1 MLIFRN
7 GHYAFG
13 TATLVLPCL
22 PAIVAS
28 LLFLKR
34 KGQQNE
40 KGDENENKEEV
51 KNETCFRTFWSH
63 LPILQLWTHQKKL
76 KQVAEL
82 QSYISYGQEQI
93 NKLKKEVEIE
103 ESKRYEK
110 DILTSQTEINAIKT
124 DLQRFK
130 ILTAVLESAPQFIL
144 QCSILV
150 KRIYANQ
157 DLEWNDP
164 IFWLQ
169 TSSSIAS
176 VFLTFTG
183 LTCEMPIVVYETE
196 RPPFRDLSYNYT
208 KVLPL
213 VILGASPRLLTL
225 VAFFSFVTIEDWYFY
240 IPYGIVYGGLLVAS
254 SMAVKYWMKK
264 EYPIIETNSTISNLI
279 DLGLITSIICPSVI
293 GVFDSGFLFETS
305 LITTMIHSLALASLS
320 LFGFFQP
327 EWVDSYFD
335 F

>member
-1 MLIFRN
+1 M
-7 GHYAFG
+7 
-13 TATLVLPCL
+13 
-22 PAIVAS
+22 
-28 LLFLKR
+28 
-34 KGQQNE
+34 
-40 KGDENENKEEV
+40 
-51 KNETCFRTFWSH
+51 
-63 LPILQLWTHQKKL
+63 L
-76 KQVAEL
+76 KQVAAL
-82 QSYISYGQEQI
+82 QNSISFYQERI
-93 NKLKKEVEIE
+93 NDSKKEAETEETKEDEMEILE
-103 ESKRYEK
+103 C
-110 DILTSQTEINAIKT
+110 QTKINAIKT

-213 VILGASPRLLTL
+213 VIVGAC
-225 VAFFSFVTIEDWYFY
+225 
-240 IPYGIVYGGLLVAS
+240 S
-254 SMAVKYWMKK
+254 SLW
-264 EYPIIETNSTISNLI
+264 
-279 DLGLITSIICPSVI
+279 
-293 GVFDSGFLFETS
+293 
-305 LITTMIHSLALASLS
+305 
-320 LFGFFQP
+320 
-327 EWVDSYFD
+327 
-335 F
+335 